1 MPTSINSTKGAALI
15 EAQAGRRCSRQNL
28 EKLCEKGAL
37 QGSACILR
45 TRPLL
50 LDADALV
57 AEYLAKVSPTQVNA
71 VQPTALPK
79 DQPPPRQPAPP
90 PPRHTDQPP
99 DYNESRARSEYEKAN
114 LLELDRKAKEG
125 LLLHRED
132 VERAQATALAIS
144 KTRLLGV
151 PSTAKQRIP
160 HLSLDEV
167 EILTT
172 LIREALEELASW
184 EVES

>member
-1 MPTSINSTKGAALI
+1 VLITVDEAAKVLGLKSRGSVYRKIKNGELPFVSGDEGKLI
-15 EAQAGRRCSRQNL
+15 ERDGL
-28 EKLCEKGAL
+28 EQVWARINRPKASHPPKLRPAAE
-37 QGSACILR
+37 R
-45 TRPLL
+45 T
-50 LDADALV
+50 A
-57 AEYLAKVSPTQVNA
+57 
-71 VQPTALPK
+71 
-79 DQPPPRQPAPP
+79 PRQSSPAPP

-172 LIREALEELASW
+172 LIREALDELANW
-184 EVES
+184 EVEP

>member
-1 MPTSINSTKGAALI
+1 MLISVEEAATVLRLKSRGSVYRKIKNGELPAVDGPGGKLI
-15 EAQAGRRCSRQNL
+15 ERNGL
-28 EKLCEKGAL
+28 EQIWDKINRAKASHPPKLRPAAE
-37 QGSACILR
+37 R
-45 TRPLL
+45 T
-50 LDADALV
+50 
-57 AEYLAKVSPTQVNA
+57 K
-71 VQPTALPK
+71 
-79 DQPPPRQPAPP
+79 PREPP
-90 PPRHTDQPP
+90 PPPP
-99 DYNESRARSEYEKAN
+99 SRPDEIPEYNDSRARTEYEKAN

-132 VERAQATALAIS
+132 VERAQATALGIS

-172 LIREALEELASW
+172 LIREALEELANW

>member
-1 MPTSINSTKGAALI
+1 MLISVEEAAKVLGLKSRGSLYRKIKNGELPYVNGDEGKLI
-15 EAQAGRRCSRQNL
+15 ERDDL
-28 EKLCEKGAL
+28 EQVWARINRPKAAHPPKLRPAAE
-37 QGSACILR
+37 R
-45 TRPLL
+45 T
-50 LDADALV
+50 A
-57 AEYLAKVSPTQVNA
+57 
-71 VQPTALPK
+71 
-79 DQPPPRQPAPP
+79 PRQPSAPPP

>member
-1 MPTSINSTKGAALI
+1 MLISVDEAATVLGLKSRGSVYRKIKSGELSAVDGVDGKLVERDDLELVWAKINRPKAPHPPKLRPASERTK
-15 EAQAGRRCSRQNL
+15 
-28 EKLCEKGAL
+28 
-37 QGSACILR
+37 
-45 TRPLL
+45 PH
-50 LDADALV
+50 
-57 AEYLAKVSPTQVNA
+57 
-71 VQPTALPK
+71 QPE
-79 DQPPPRQPAPP
+79 PP

-184 EVES
+184 EVEL

>member
-1 MPTSINSTKGAALI
+1 MATQLNSDKAAKLI
-15 EAQAGRRCSRQNL
+15 REQTGRNCSRQNF
-28 EKLCEKGAL
+28 EKLCDPRKNGPLRDCVL
-37 QGSACILR
+37 QLGPLR
-45 TRPLL
+45 V
-50 LDADALV
+50 DGDLV
-57 AEYLAKVSPTQVNA
+57 LAEYLAKVAPTQINA

-79 DQPPPRQPAPP
+79 SHQPAPAAPP